1 MSPRAVVGR
10 RQFGGGAPPR
20 ALRETRSTG
29 LAKRGRRRDGGP
41 RCRAVHVPTKPLRR
55 LIPASAPVGGN
66 GHQFRRGVDQP
77 ELRVSSGVSHRLVV
91 LLFHASVTR
100 RAASYGFDPQ
110 RVSIQPG
117 AGRRQRLVQRP
128 CRRSPGDPAK
138 GMVRGNRHPDEARVP
153 PIICEPAA
161 DIEALLRSNRAGLPR
176 SQFRR
181 CRSTAA
187 NPSVVVSS
195 EVAGDRDLERV
206 ACPRPRKAR

>member
-1 MSPRAVVGR
+1 M
-10 RQFGGGAPPR
+10 
-20 ALRETRSTG
+20 LRVTRSTG

-41 RCRAVHVPTKPLRR
+41 RCRAVHVPTKPVRR
-55 LIPASAPVGGN
+55 LIPASGPVGGN

-91 LLFHASVTR
+91 LPFHASVTL
-100 RAASYGFDPQ
+100 RAASFGFDPQ

-153 PIICEPAA
+153 PRICEPAA

-176 SQFRR
+176 AQFRR
-181 CRSTAA
+181 CRSTAVD
-187 NPSVVVSS
+187 PSVVVSS

-206 ACPRPRKAR
+206 VCPRPRKAR